1 MVAKI
6 EDMKSIPSRIEVL
19 SKIEVYSTLTY
30 TGNIYIY
37 IHISCSSFQPLILMV
52 HNHVPN
58 EMALVFPPKNRLV
71 ESYVGKCSFVR
82 LCVSLCR
89 FLFFNV

>member
-19 SKIEVYSTLTY
+19 SKIDVYSTLKYSGNTY
-30 TGNIYIY
+30 IYIY
-37 IHISCSSFQPLILMV
+37 ISCSSFQPLILMV

-58 EMALVFPPKNRLV
+58 
-71 ESYVGKCSFVR
+71 
-82 LCVSLCR
+82 
-89 FLFFNV
+89 

>member
-19 SKIEVYSTLTY
+19 SKIEVYSTLKY
-30 TGNIYIY
+30 SGNIY
-37 IHISCSSFQPLILMV
+37 ISCSSFQPLILMV

-58 EMALVFPPKNRLV
+58 
-71 ESYVGKCSFVR
+71 
-82 LCVSLCR
+82 
-89 FLFFNV
+89 

>member
-19 SKIEVYSTLTY
+19 SKIEVYSTLKY
-30 TGNIYIY
+30 SGNIHIY
-37 IHISCSSFQPLILMV
+37 ISCSSFQPLILMV

-58 EMALVFPPKNRLV
+58 
-71 ESYVGKCSFVR
+71 
-82 LCVSLCR
+82 
-89 FLFFNV
+89 

>member
-19 SKIEVYSTLTY
+19 SKIEVYSTLKY
-30 TGNIYIY
+30 SGNIHIYIY
-37 IHISCSSFQPLILMV
+37 IYISCSSFQPLILMV

-58 EMALVFPPKNRLV
+58 
-71 ESYVGKCSFVR
+71 
-82 LCVSLCR
+82 
-89 FLFFNV
+89 